1 MNLGTRLAL
10 AFAAVAAAVAAA
22 VGVLAFY
29 SAVERVTGEVDRG
42 LQTAAIAVVN
52 GHEEVLY
59 TPVADL
65 PGGPADGGGDRSRQL
80 IAQRIAPDGTVTP
93 LRGRAVTLP
102 VRDTDRALASGSVRG
117 ATSTTEVAIGD
128 DTRFVA
134 YRVLTTALGEGRGAV
149 QVGIDIDLSRRV
161 LSGLAKEITLL
172 ALLVTVVAAGL
183 GWLLAR
189 RITRRLV
196 RLTAIAEDVSAAGPG
211 AGEVPVDGRDEVARL
226 SSTFNRMLRRLTES
240 REAQERLIQ
249 DAAHELRTP
258 LTSLRTNASVLRR
271 LDRLDPESRARLLA
285 DVEGETRELSHLVD
299 ELITLALARRTDE
312 EEDEVD
318 LAAVVRAAADRTR
331 RRTGREI
338 RIASDG
344 TRVRGQRHALERA
357 VGNLLENA
365 AKFDVDGTE
374 PIDVGVRRGTITVSD
389 CGPGLAAGDINR
401 IFDRFYRADAA
412 RSLPGSG
419 LGLAIVADIAQA
431 HAGTT
436 FARNRPG
443 GGATIGI
450 TIGAGRLLPDSD
462 PHHDPDSSAP
472 ETVVGS

>member
-1 MNLGTRLAL
+1 VNLGTRLAL

-29 SAVERVTGEVDRG
+29 SAVERVTGEVDRT
-42 LQTAAIAVVN
+42 LQTSATAVVN
-52 GHEEVLY
+52 GYEDVLH
-59 TPVADL
+59 TP
-65 PGGPADGGGDRSRQL
+65 QL

-93 LRGRAVTLP
+93 LGGRSVTLP
-102 VRDTDRALASGSVRG
+102 VRDTDRALASGTVRG

-128 DTRFVA
+128 DTRVVA
-134 YRVLTTALGEGRGAV
+134 YRVLTTTLGEGRGAV
-149 QVGIDIDLSRRV
+149 QVGIDIDLSRQV

-189 RITRRLV
+189 RIARRLV

-211 AGEVPVDGRDEVARL
+211 AGDVPVEGRDEVARL
-226 SSTFNRMLRRLTES
+226 SSSFNKMLRRLAES

-271 LDRLDPESRARLLA
+271 IDRLDPESRGRLLA
-285 DVEGETRELSHLVD
+285 DVEGETLELSHLVE

-312 EEDEVD
+312 EDDEVD

-338 RIASDG
+338 RIGSDG

-365 AKFDVDGTE
+365 AKFDAGTA
-374 PIDVGVRRGTITVSD
+374 PIDVGVRRGTITVLD
-389 CGPGLAAGDINR
+389 RGPGLAACDVDR
-401 IFDRFYRADAA
+401 VFDRFYRADAA

-419 LGLAIVADIAQA
+419 LGLAIVADIAEA
-431 HAGTT
+431 HDGTAFAG
-436 FARNRPG
+436 NRPG

-450 TIGAGRLLPDSD
+450 TIGTGRLLPDSD
-462 PHHDPDSSAP
+462 PHHDPDSPAP
-472 ETVVGS
+472 ATVVGS